1 MARVV
6 LAAVGLLALAS
17 LLSGCFSSNVP
28 PAATFTRSPSAGSAP
43 LSVFFDASGSLD
55 TDGTIT
61 EYAWDFGDGTSADGV
76 SVTHTYALPGTF
88 AAELTVTDD
97 RGASRTAT
105 KMVTVSDGGVIS
117 VGTKVGEKAPDFTLQ
132 SLDEQTVSLSQF
144 RGFVVLLDFWA
155 SSCSPCRSTLPYLE
169 TLRARYAGDGLVFV
183 GVSVDEDVED
193 VEDVRL
199 FLEEGLYS
207 EMIALWQ
214 SHEAAEAV
222 RQRYGVTDIP
232 RTFVIDRQGIIRWV
246 GHPIVLRDRDIE
258 PWL

>member
-6 LAAVGLLALAS
+6 LAAVGLLALAF

-28 PAATFTRSPSAGSAP
+28 PAATFTRSPSAGGAP

-61 EYAWDFGDGTSADGV
+61 EYAWGFGDGTSADGV

-97 RGASRTAT
+97 RGASGTAT

-155 SSCSPCRSTLPYLE
+155 SSCGPCRSTLPYLE
-169 TLRARYAGDGLVFV
+169 TLRARYAGEGLVLV
-183 GVSVDEDVED
+183 SVSVDEN
-193 VEDVRL
+193 VEDVRS
-199 FLEEGLYS
+199 FLEEGGYS
-207 EMIALWQ
+207 QIVALWQ

-232 RTFVIDRQGIIRWV
+232 RTFVMDRQGIIRWV
-246 GHPIVLRDRDIE
+246 GQPIVLRDRDIE

>member
-1 MARVV
+1 M
-6 LAAVGLLALAS
+6 
-17 LLSGCFSSNVP
+17 
-28 PAATFTRSPSAGSAP
+28 
-43 LSVFFDASGSLD
+43 
-55 TDGTIT
+55 
-61 EYAWDFGDGTSADGV
+61 
-76 SVTHTYALPGTF
+76 
-88 AAELTVTDD
+88 
-97 RGASRTAT
+97 
-105 KMVTVSDGGVIS
+105 
-117 VGTKVGEKAPDFTLQ
+117 
-132 SLDEQTVSLSQF
+132 
-144 RGFVVLLDFWA
+144 
-155 SSCSPCRSTLPYLE
+155 
-169 TLRARYAGDGLVFV
+169 FV

-246 GHPIVLRDRDIE
+246 GHPIRLRDRDIE

>member
-1 MARVV
+1 MSRRPVV
-6 LAAVGLLALAS
+6 LVGLGLVLLLG
-17 LLSGCFSSNVP
+17 LLSGCFSPNVSP
-28 PAATFTRSPSAGSAP
+28 LAVFTRSPSAGSAP
-43 LSVFFDASGSLD
+43 LSVFFDASESRD
-55 TDGTIT
+55 PDGTIT
-61 EYAWDFGDGTSADGV
+61 KYAWDFGDGATAKGV
-76 SVTHTYALPGTF
+76 SATHTYGSSGTF

-97 RGASRTAT
+97 RGASGTAT

-155 SSCSPCRSTLPYLE
+155 SSCGPCRSTLPYLE
-169 TLRARYAGDGLVFV
+169 TLRARYAGEGLVLV
-183 GVSVDEDVED
+183 SVSVDEN
-193 VEDVRL
+193 VEDVRS
-199 FLEEGLYS
+199 FLEEGGYS
-207 EMIALWQ
+207 QIVALWQ

>member
-28 PAATFTRSPSAGSAP
+28 PAATFTRSPSAGGAP

-97 RGASRTAT
+97 RGASGTAT

-155 SSCSPCRSTLPYLE
+155 SSCGPCRSTLPYLE
-169 TLRARYAGDGLVFV
+169 TLRARYAGEGLVLV
-183 GVSVDEDVED
+183 SVSVDEN
-193 VEDVRL
+193 VEDVRS
-199 FLEEGLYS
+199 FLEEGGYS
-207 EMIALWQ
+207 QIVALWQ

-222 RQRYGVTDIP
+222 RQRYGVSEVP
-232 RTFVIDRQGIIRWV
+232 RTFVMDRQGIIRWV
-246 GHPIVLRDRDIE
+246 GQPIRLRDRDIE